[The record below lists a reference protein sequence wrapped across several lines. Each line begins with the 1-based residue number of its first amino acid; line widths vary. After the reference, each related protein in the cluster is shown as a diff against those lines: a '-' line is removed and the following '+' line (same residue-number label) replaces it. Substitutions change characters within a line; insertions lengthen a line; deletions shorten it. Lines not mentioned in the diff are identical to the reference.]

1 METTL
6 KQGGLSA
13 RRKTFYKVLI
23 SSLGFLVASSLF
35 LSSCNEKTQGQHSEE
50 RNQATSISKDSLR
63 KPQISVNVNKRYDDK
78 GNVVGFDST
87 YTSFYSNVQG
97 DTARMDSL
105 MMSFDHYF
113 KRDHSLLFQRD
124 FNSLFFNDSMRY
136 NDFFHDDFFL
146 KRYES
151 NDRYFRGMMDR
162 MDSIKNQFYF
172 ERSKKEKSKDS
183 GDL

>member
-1 METTL
+1 MDTTF

-13 RRKTFYKVLI
+13 RRKAVYQALI
-23 SSLGFLVASSLF
+23 SSLGFLVVSSLF

-50 RNQATSISKDSLR
+50 RNKTTSISKDSLR
-63 KPQISVNVNKRYDDK
+63 KPQVSVKVNKRYDDE
-78 GNVVGFDST
+78 GNVGGFDST
-87 YTSFYSNVQG
+87 YTSFYSNAQG
-97 DTARMDSL
+97 DTAQMDSL
-105 MMSFDHYF
+105 MMSFDQYF
-113 KRDHSLLFQRD
+113 KRDHSLFFQPD

-136 NDFFHDDFFL
+136 DDFFHDDFFL

-172 ERSKKEKSKDS
+172 EHSKKGKDKAI